1 MYTRTR
7 APELARR
14 ALQTVAQ
21 SGMEMDSE
29 VISLFFHAAERLAP
43 DGAILSVAEEERQ
56 DARWEWAIINS
67 VMEERQ

>member
-1 MYTRTR
+1 
-7 APELARR
+7 
-14 ALQTVAQ
+14 
-21 SGMEMDSE
+21 MEMDSE